1 MQLKLAELADFCL
14 ADIYDFA
21 QVQGKEEIKRI
32 HEVVYKFGIT
42 DPVMTEKITQ
52 YLETKGCIAVVDS
65 YTKAIDVRITP
76 FGVTTVESG
85 GLTGLIPQYRQE
97 PWVFLTKQPNMTR

>member
-21 QVQGKEEIKRI
+21 QAQGREETKRI
-32 HEVVYKFGIT
+32 HEVIYKFGIT
-42 DPVMTEKITQ
+42 DPIITEKITQ
-52 YLETKGCIAVVDS
+52 HLQSKGCIAIADS
-65 YTKAIDVRITP
+65 HTGAIDVRITP

-97 PWVFLTKQPNMTR
+97 PWVFLAPQPYLSR